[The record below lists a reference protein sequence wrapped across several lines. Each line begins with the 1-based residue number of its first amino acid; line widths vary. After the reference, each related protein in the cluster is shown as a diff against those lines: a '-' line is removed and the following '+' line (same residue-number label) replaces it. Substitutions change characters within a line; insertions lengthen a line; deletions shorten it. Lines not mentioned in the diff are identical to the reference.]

1 MILNFTGSNLRFAAG
16 AVAMAAFLSGC
27 VTSPPVDDEGYLV
40 ELPEAL
46 VELAADGQDIAR
58 VRLMEDNCYWYLYNG
73 VVETTLL
80 PILTEEGRMI
90 CNQ

>member
-1 MILNFTGSNLRFAAG
+1 MILNFTASNLRLAAG
-16 AVAMAAFLSGC
+16 AVAMAAFLTGC
-27 VTSPPVDDEGYLV
+27 VTSLPVDDEGYLV
-40 ELPEAL
+40 KLPEDL
-46 VELAADGQDIAR
+46 VKLAAEGQDIGR

-73 VVETTLL
+73 MVETTLL

>member
-1 MILNFTGSNLRFAAG
+1 
-16 AVAMAAFLSGC
+16 
-27 VTSPPVDDEGYLV
+27 
-40 ELPEAL
+40 L
-46 VELAADGQDIAR
+46 VELAADGQDIGR